1 MARPTKLTDDV
12 IRVAKK
18 MAEIGATE
26 KEISEAIGVEP
37 VTIWRWKQDSE
48 EFCSALKVGK
58 EKADSRVEQSL
69 YQRALGYSH
78 PEDHISN
85 YQGEVTITPTI
96 KNYPPDTTACI
107 FWLKNRKPEQYRANP
122 EPDTQDAP
130 TPVHI
135 TVQVED
141 ARK

>member
-1 MARPTKLTDDV
+1 MARPTAYKPEYAAQ
-12 IRVAKK
+12 AKV
-18 MAEIGATE
+18 MCELGATDAHLA
-26 KEISEAIGVEP
+26 EAFNVST
-37 VTIWRWKQDSE
+37 VTINAWKAQFP
-48 EFCSALKVGK
+48 EFLNSLKIGK
-58 EKADSRVEQSL
+58 EPADNMVERSL
-69 YQRALGYSH
+69 YQRAIGYSH

-96 KNYPPDTTACI
+96 KHYPPDTTACI